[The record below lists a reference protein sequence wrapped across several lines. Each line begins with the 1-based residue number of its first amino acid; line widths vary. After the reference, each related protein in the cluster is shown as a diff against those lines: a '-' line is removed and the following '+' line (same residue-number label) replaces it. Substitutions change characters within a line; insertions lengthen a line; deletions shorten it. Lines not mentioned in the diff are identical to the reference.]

1 MRSKQQIHVLGGHTN
16 TVVAMETSAVDP
28 QIMTGS
34 MDSQVK
40 LWDLAAGKCMTT
52 LTNHK
57 KAVRAMRSCPNER
70 TFATG
75 GADNIKKWR
84 GNDGQFMKNLTGH
97 NAIINAMDINEDGV
111 MFTGGDNGSMHFWD
125 YQSGYCFQKDSTT
138 VQPGS
143 LDGEAGIYACTYDNS
158 GSRLITCEADKTI
171 KIWKEDDEAT
181 PESHPIDMKGWTKE
195 CLQQKR
201 Y

>member
-57 KAVRAMRSCPNER
+57 KAIRAMRANPRER

-75 GADNIKKWR
+75 AADNVKKW
-84 GNDGQFMKNLTGH
+84 GCKDGKFMRNLTGH
-97 NAIINAMDINEDGV
+97 NSIINAMDINEDGV
-111 MFTGGDNGSMHFWD
+111 MFTGGDNGSVVLRNRKMISIHD
-125 YQSGYCFQKDSTT
+125 YGYAQVCEFGDLRGSG
-138 VQPGS
+138 
-143 LDGEAGIYACTYDNS
+143 L
-158 GSRLITCEADKTI
+158 
-171 KIWKEDDEAT
+171 
-181 PESHPIDMKGWTKE
+181 
-195 CLQQKR
+195 
-201 Y
+201 